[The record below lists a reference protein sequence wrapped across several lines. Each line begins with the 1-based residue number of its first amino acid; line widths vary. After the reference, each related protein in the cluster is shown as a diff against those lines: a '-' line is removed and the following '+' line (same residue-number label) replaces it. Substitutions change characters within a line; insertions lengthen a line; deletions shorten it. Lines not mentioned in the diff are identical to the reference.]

1 MLLTQIDT
9 GIVKNTCQS
18 MHQKMTLFT
27 RHVTKYVTELA
38 TMYVTEHVTMHVTGH
53 MFLPVSRVLVSG
65 VAQGGVYPPSRTKHR
80 NSG

>member
-9 GIVKNTCQS
+9 DCEKYMS
-18 MHQKMTLFT
+18 KYASSKEDAFYKT
-27 RHVTKYVTELA
+27 RAKDVTELA
-38 TMYVTEHVTMHVTGH
+38 TMYVTEHATMHVTGH